1 MDESCVKNEKAKEK
15 KPTPQRRTRQD
26 AAPQTI
32 GALFVP
38 GGRGDV
44 RVPPHRPA
52 SPRTGWVCP
61 RPRAMPC
68 DAMRPPHTS
77 GAGRGAGGHR
87 QTKAAEGA
95 GVGAGGAF
103 PHCPT
108 FGLRHP
114 EPGSAPR
121 RLPAAFPLFP
131 SQPHFLLPPPV
142 GAARSLSRGAALF
155 PGGNSDGSKA
165 PLPNGAPTPSAVP
178 LTPPPTA
185 GAQRVSATAIGP
197 TARPLRCAPL
207 NALRPLRPSPRGW
220 ELRSDPPRRS
230 PGPSA
235 GGWGDTKSPSTGVNR
250 WASPCQEGATL
261 PLRSSFPLTM
271 GREML
276 HRRAAPAPG
285 DNGRG
290 RR

>member
-1 MDESCVKNEKAKEK
+1 MRCD
-15 KPTPQRRTRQD
+15 RRTRV
-26 AAPQTI
+26 
-32 GALFVP
+32 GL
-38 GGRGDV
+38 GEG
-44 RVPPHRPA
+44 
-52 SPRTGWVCP
+52 
-61 RPRAMPC
+61 
-68 DAMRPPHTS
+68 
-77 GAGRGAGGHR
+77 GGHR

-185 GAQRVSATAIGP
+185 GAQRVSASAIGP

-235 GGWGDTKSPSTGVNR
+235 GDGSAGVR
-250 WASPCQEGATL
+250 LGGHKEPLHGGQPLGFTL
-261 PLRSSFPLTM
+261 PRRSD
-271 GREML
+271 
-276 HRRAAPAPG
+276 APIAELLPTDNGPG
-285 DNGRG
+285 DAPPKGG
-290 RR
+290 SGSG

>member
-1 MDESCVKNEKAKEK
+1 M
-15 KPTPQRRTRQD
+15 
-26 AAPQTI
+26 
-32 GALFVP
+32 
-38 GGRGDV
+38 

-235 GGWGDTKSPSTGVNR
+235 GDGSAGVR
-250 WASPCQEGATL
+250 LGGHKEPLHGGQPLGFTL
-261 PLRSSFPLTM
+261 PRRSD
-271 GREML
+271 
-276 HRRAAPAPG
+276 APIAELLPTDNGPG
-285 DNGRG
+285 DAPPKGG
-290 RR
+290 SGSG